1 MNAKADTHPE
11 DLLTWADGTTA
22 ERSDYDRGDYNFM
35 SDDFTV
41 TPVDQRVDHF
51 DEDISIPQLYEQLS
65 IALKS
70 MKCNA
75 VIHFDNDEICLEL
88 GVTNTS
94 FTQDFESALKRVAS
108 AVILK
113 EMPDAPTGVRA
124 FGDVLIDPLSGITFW
139 GWKVGAHAN
148 EEIADE
154 DGRWIN
160 PVSLAEAPAP
170 AEIDPCP

>member
-51 DEDISIPQLYEQLS
+51 D
-65 IALKS
+65 
-70 MKCNA
+70 
-75 VIHFDNDEICLEL
+75 DEICLEL

-113 EMPDAPTGVRA
+113 EMPDAPTGIRA
-124 FGDVLIDPLSGITFW
+124 FGDVLIDPSSGITFW

-148 EEIADE
+148 EEITDE